1 MKNKYK
7 KDKKK
12 ERRRKQKKYDDA
24 QNRKVKL
31 YMFRGVFVSVKVSFI
46 FYIIEE
52 IILY

>member
-1 MKNKYK
+1 MK

-12 ERRRKQKKYDDA
+12 KKTENYDDA